1 MSLQTEATAVAPAIR
16 DGTYVAVE
24 DGDFLFLVKNG
35 KRRSIKPDEV
45 AKHGITQKDIQ
56 LVDSLMLEGIPVER
70 VQSAVGRE
78 INSYLKSDL
87 KSGHYM
93 SSWVWLRGTTLTTKT
108 RTETITLFGGYTGG
122 VQVVLFDAAGNR
134 ILHDTIRYRYGI
146 DGRAFGPGTREDTE
160 TFQLPQNVADA
171 AETIVI
177 THYWDPK
184 VNIVGT
190 AIEVAKV
197 AWQLIQLILD
207 QQRKGEAVN
216 AGGSPF

>member
-1 MSLQTEATAVAPAIR
+1 MAQKTDAPAIR
-16 DGTYVAVE
+16 DGTYVAAE
-24 DGDFLFLVKNG
+24 DGDLLFRVKNK
-35 KRRSIKPDEV
+35 KRQPIEPDEV
-45 AKHGITQKDIQ
+45 ARHGIAQKDVQ
-56 LVDSLMLEGIPVER
+56 LVDSLVLERMPVER
-70 VQSAVGRE
+70 AHTRAVGRG

-93 SSWVWLRGTTLTTKT
+93 SSWVWLQGTTLTTKT

-171 AETIVI
+171 AETIVVA
-177 THYWDPK
+177 HYWDPK
-184 VNIVGT
+184 VNIVGV
-190 AIEVAKV
+190 AIEIAKV
-197 AWQLIQLILD
+197 AWQLIQLILE

-216 AGGSPF
+216 AGGRPF